1 MKGTSATIIQSP
13 VSNTLQPV
21 STTSFKQILAT
32 QALPLL
38 ILISFATIVP
48 AIASILNQKFI
59 LKNNNMYR
67 LFWVGAFLINLI
79 TVQIPGRF
87 DSLVADVKRSKF
99 YYNYSLT

>member
-1 MKGTSATIIQSP
+1 MKVTSSTIIQSP
-13 VSNTLQPV
+13 VTNTIIQPV
-21 STTSFKQILAT
+21 STTSFKHILST
-32 QALPLL
+32 QASPLL
-38 ILISFATIVP
+38 TFISFATIVP

-59 LKNNNMYR
+59 LKSNNMYR

-99 YYNYSLT
+99 Y